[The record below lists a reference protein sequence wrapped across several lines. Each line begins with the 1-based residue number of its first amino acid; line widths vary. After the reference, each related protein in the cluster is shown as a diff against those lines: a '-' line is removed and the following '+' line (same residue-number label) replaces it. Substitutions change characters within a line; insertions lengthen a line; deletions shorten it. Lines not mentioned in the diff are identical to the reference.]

1 VGFCAGMYDE
11 QMQYLAVTA
20 LLAREQLSALEAEQA
35 LAVITGLSE
44 TKSYMRDLDDELET
58 WRYLYVSSAVTEIA
72 TLRAMLD
79 APQVG

>member
-1 VGFCAGMYDE
+1 MYDE

-20 LLAREQLSALEAEQA
+20 VLAREQLSALEAEQA

-79 APQVG
+79 APHVG

>member
-1 VGFCAGMYDE
+1 MFDG

-20 LLAREQLSALEAEQA
+20 VLAREQLSALEAEQA
-35 LAVITGLSE
+35 LAVITGLAE
-44 TKSYMRDLDDELET
+44 AESYMRDLDDELET

-79 APQVG
+79 APHVG

>member
-1 VGFCAGMYDE
+1 MYDD

-20 LLAREQLSALEAEQA
+20 VLAREQLSALEAEQA

-44 TKSYMRDLDDELET
+44 AESYMRDLDDELET

-79 APQVG
+79 APDVG

>member
-1 VGFCAGMYDE
+1 MYDE

-44 TKSYMRDLDDELET
+44 AKSYMRDLDDELET

-79 APQVG
+79 APHVG

>member
-1 VGFCAGMYDE
+1 MYDDR
-11 QMQYLAVTA
+11 MQYLAVTA

-35 LAVITGLSE
+35 MAVITGLSE
-44 TKSYMRDLDDELET
+44 AKSYMRDLDDELET

-79 APQVG
+79 APDVG

>member
-1 VGFCAGMYDE
+1 MFDD

-35 LAVITGLSE
+35 LAVITGLAQAD
-44 TKSYMRDLDDELET
+44 TYMRELDDELET

-79 APQVG
+79 APDVG

>member
-1 VGFCAGMYDE
+1 MHDE

-44 TKSYMRDLDDELET
+44 AKSYMRDLDDELET

-79 APQVG
+79 APHVG

>member
-1 VGFCAGMYDE
+1 MYDD

-44 TKSYMRDLDDELET
+44 AKSYMRDLDDELET

-79 APQVG
+79 APDVG

>member
-1 VGFCAGMYDE
+1 MHDD

-44 TKSYMRDLDDELET
+44 AESYMRDLDDELET

-79 APQVG
+79 APDVG

>member
-1 VGFCAGMYDE
+1 MYGE

>member
-1 VGFCAGMYDE
+1 MYDD

-35 LAVITGLSE
+35 LAVITGLAE
-44 TKSYMRDLDDELET
+44 AKSYMRDLDDELET

-79 APQVG
+79 APDIG

>member
-1 VGFCAGMYDE
+1 MYDDR
-11 QMQYLAVTA
+11 MQYLAVTA

-35 LAVITGLSE
+35 MAVITGLSE
-44 TKSYMRDLDDELET
+44 AKSYMRDLDDELET

-79 APQVG
+79 APAVG

>member
-1 VGFCAGMYDE
+1 MYDE

-20 LLAREQLSALEAEQA
+20 LLAREQLTALEAEQA

-44 TKSYMRDLDDELET
+44 AKSYMRDLDDELET

-72 TLRAMLD
+72 TLRGMLD
-79 APQVG
+79 APHVG

>member
-1 VGFCAGMYDE
+1 MHDD

-44 TKSYMRDLDDELET
+44 AKSYMRDLDDELET

-79 APQVG
+79 APDVG

>member
-1 VGFCAGMYDE
+1 MHDD

-44 TKSYMRDLDDELET
+44 AKSYMRDLDDELET

-72 TLRAMLD
+72 TLRATLD
-79 APQVG
+79 APDVG

>member
-1 VGFCAGMYDE
+1 MFDG

-20 LLAREQLSALEAEQA
+20 VLAREQLSALEAEQA

-44 TKSYMRDLDDELET
+44 TESYMRDLDGELET

-72 TLRAMLD
+72 TLRAALD
-79 APQVG
+79 GPDVG

>member
-1 VGFCAGMYDE
+1 MFDG

-35 LAVITGLSE
+35 LAVITGLAE
-44 TKSYMRDLDDELET
+44 AESYMRDLDDELET

-79 APQVG
+79 APDVG

>member
-1 VGFCAGMYDE
+1 MFDD

-35 LAVITGLSE
+35 LAVITGLAQAD
-44 TKSYMRDLDDELET
+44 TYMRELDDELEV

-72 TLRAMLD
+72 TLRAVLD
-79 APQVG
+79 APDVG

>member
-1 VGFCAGMYDE
+1 MFDD

-35 LAVITGLSE
+35 LAVITGLSDAE
-44 TKSYMRDLDDELET
+44 SYMRDLDDELET

-79 APQVG
+79 APDVG